1 MSGSE
6 FNWTEFFNMG
16 GYAAYVW
23 PSYGLALV
31 LVIANVVSPII
42 QRRKVIARIKRAIKR
57 ETIQDK

>member
-1 MSGSE
+1 MNGSE

-16 GYAAYVW
+16 GYALYVW

-42 QRRKVIARIKRAIKR
+42 QRKKIIARIRRAIKR
-57 ETIQDK
+57 ESAQG